1 LAVYRNGE
9 LVTFDDPETL
19 EIRYSKL
26 GRLLAQPDNYPL
38 FAVYEY
44 FNEAEGFWGRE
55 TLSLENLRSDRVSE
69 RIAPGSRLLLYTT
82 EYLRNLLNPEAQET
96 SESDASAQLE
106 GLLATGLKVNGD
118 DAINED
124 LILFNQRQVKS
135 AQSLTTEQSNAIQP
149 NLKFILSSS
158 RYVSGAV
165 EAPGYYPIF
174 GTVTLSQLLAAAGGL
189 TENADITRIEIVK
202 QDVKAGRIVPG
213 SVRRVDLSKAEATS
227 VTLSDRYSV
236 NAPAYVNDV
245 ATGIVKLSGEV
256 VRPGEYLVS
265 REESLHELVERAG
278 GLTSVAYPL
287 GAVFTRQSLKESQR
301 ESNAVL
307 ASQLEQAVLQLSQS
321 ERDGAG
327 EQIRAVLGYAEQL
340 RNQEVIGRMSVNV
353 ILADQ
358 SAPVFLEDGDQ
369 LTIPKRPAHV
379 TVIGSVQKDTTARY
393 SAGKSVDEYISAAG
407 GLNTI
412 ASPRDA
418 YILLPNGESTGL
430 HRDVVVPPGSVIVV
444 PPDTDRLTPLGLTDI
459 VARVLGNIATSIL
472 AINNV
477 K

>member
-1 LAVYRNGE
+1 M
-9 LVTFDDPETL
+9 
-19 EIRYSKL
+19 
-26 GRLLAQPDNYPL
+26 
-38 FAVYEY
+38 
-44 FNEAEGFWGRE
+44 
-55 TLSLENLRSDRVSE
+55 
-69 RIAPGSRLLLYTT
+69 
-82 EYLRNLLNPEAQET
+82 
-96 SESDASAQLE
+96 
-106 GLLATGLKVNGD
+106 
-118 DAINED
+118 
-124 LILFNQRQVKS
+124 
-135 AQSLTTEQSNAIQP
+135 
-149 NLKFILSSS
+149 
-158 RYVSGAV
+158 
-165 EAPGYYPIF
+165 
-174 GTVTLSQLLAAAGGL
+174 
-189 TENADITRIEIVK
+189 
-202 QDVKAGRIVPG
+202 
-213 SVRRVDLSKAEATS
+213 
-227 VTLSDRYSV
+227 
-236 NAPAYVNDV
+236 
-245 ATGIVKLSGEV
+245 
-256 VRPGEYLVS
+256 
-265 REESLHELVERAG
+265 
-278 GLTSVAYPL
+278 
-287 GAVFTRQSLKESQR
+287 
-301 ESNAVL
+301 
-307 ASQLEQAVLQLSQS
+307 QLSQS

-393 SAGKSVDEYISAAG
+393 SAGKSVDEYISSAG

-418 YILLPNGESTGL
+418 YILLPNGESTGV